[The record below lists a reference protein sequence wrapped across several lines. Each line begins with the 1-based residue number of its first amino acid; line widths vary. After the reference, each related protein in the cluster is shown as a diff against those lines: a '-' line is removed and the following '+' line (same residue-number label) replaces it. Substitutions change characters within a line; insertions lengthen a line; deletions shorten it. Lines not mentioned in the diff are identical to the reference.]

1 MTIYNTAPTEL
12 HVSLKWAMENKFHC
26 KWVRS
31 WTGTKINILNKK
43 KLFSALNKSQI
54 MELLK
59 ENAIIYIYI
68 F

>member
-1 MTIYNTAPTEL
+1 
-12 HVSLKWAMENKFHC
+12 MENKFHC
-26 KWVRS
+26 KWVHS